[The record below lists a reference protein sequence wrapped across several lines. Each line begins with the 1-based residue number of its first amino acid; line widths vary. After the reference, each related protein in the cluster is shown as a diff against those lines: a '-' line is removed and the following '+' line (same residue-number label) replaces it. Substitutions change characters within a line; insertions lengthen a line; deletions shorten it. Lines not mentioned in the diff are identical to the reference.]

1 MAEQFRQADVSGVKE
16 LSKIFEG
23 KEFCV
28 INAPRE
34 LSKQEIERKIVEVKF
49 AQLNTSPPLS
59 FSLSQYLYCH
69 CLIIERWYVCA
80 KSRTRYFLCVGE

>member
-49 AQLNTSPPLS
+49 AQLNTSPPFPFLS
-59 FSLSQYLYCH
+59 LNTYTATTL
-69 CLIIERWYVCA
+69 
-80 KSRTRYFLCVGE
+80 